1 MNARRQLAIETFLF
15 RAVFD
20 TNVIIAALKS
30 KNPNSPIIELLQR
43 WRQEEFTLI
52 YCDDLRAEYQEK
64 FIDRSIDTPVWML
77 F

>member
-1 MNARRQLAIETFLF
+1 
-15 RAVFD
+15 
-20 TNVIIAALKS
+20 LKS